1 MTLER
6 MAEIAARYDT
16 AMSWAMVRALLER
29 GVSVRLPPSRVHA
42 MDHARA
48 YEPDPADVLW
58 CMANHGSPMDLARG

>member
-16 AMSWAMVRALLER
+16 AMSWAMVRAILEH
-29 GVSVRLPPSRVHA
+29 GVSVRLPRTRLHA
-42 MDHARA
+42 MDHSRA

-58 CMANHGSPMDLARG
+58 CMANRESPMDRLR

>member
-29 GVSVRLPPSRVHA
+29 GVSVRLPRTRLHA
-42 MDHARA
+42 MDHSRA